1 MALLIFYIALALCV
15 SFLCSILESSLLT
28 ITPSQVRTAEEQGAK
43 WASRVKQL
51 KDDIE
56 RPLAAILTL
65 NTIAHTMGAAGA
77 GAQYAALYGGGGEAV
92 FAAILTLAIL
102 VVTEIIPKTIGA
114 RYARAL
120 APFSAW
126 ILPIMIKCLAPLV
139 WASRQLTR
147 IITMGRAA
155 DIPQHR
161 EEILA
166 VASLGQASG
175 QIDSSEVRFMQNM
188 LQLNAL
194 KVSDVMTPRTV
205 VFTLSREVMLEE
217 FARRIRE
224 VPFTRIPVYAD
235 NADEIAGFVIK
246 HEVLS
251 LLLDGGRGGGG
262 ADGQGAA
269 GQGVAG
275 QGVDEQGAGGR
286 GIVSLIR
293 PLPRVLDESTVDRLF
308 HRMIAEHHHIMA
320 VVDEYGTFLGLV
332 TLEDVL
338 ETIFGFEIVDE
349 LDEVPDLQEYARE
362 LSRRR
367 AARTGPVARQRE
379 ALATGEGEGIS

>member
-43 WASRVKQL
+43 WAGRLKRL

-77 GAQYAALYGGGGEAV
+77 GAQYAALYGSGGEAV

-139 WASRQLTR
+139 WASRQLTK

-205 VFTLSREVMLEE
+205 VFTLSRKTSLQE
-217 FARRIRE
+217 AADRIRE
-224 VPFTRIPVYAD
+224 VPFTRIPVYAE
-235 NADEIAGFVIK
+235 NKDEIAGFVIK

-251 LLLDGGRGGGG
+251 LLLDGGK
-262 ADGQGAA
+262 GQH
-269 GQGVAG
+269 
-275 QGVDEQGAGGR
+275 
-286 GIVSLIR
+286 GIESLIR
-293 PLPRVLDESTVDRLF
+293 PLPPVLDESTVDRLF
-308 HRMIAEHHHIMA
+308 HRLISEHHHIMA

-367 AARTGPVARQRE
+367 AARTGSPPRPRE
-379 ALATGEGEGIS
+379 TPNTETTNRETPNR

>member
-1 MALLIFYIALALCV
+1 MALLVFYVALALCV
-15 SFLCSILESSLLT
+15 SFLCSLLESSLLT
-28 ITPSQVRTAEEQGAK
+28 ITPTQVRTAEEQGAK
-43 WASRVKQL
+43 WAARLKRL

-77 GAQYAALYGGGGEAV
+77 GAQYAKLYGNGGEAF
-92 FAAILTLAIL
+92 FAAFLTLAIL
-102 VVTEIIPKTIGA
+102 VVTEIIPKTLGA

-126 ILPIMIKCLAPLV
+126 ILPIMITALGPLV
-139 WASRQLTR
+139 WASRKLTGF
-147 IITMGRAA
+147 ITMGRAA
-155 DIPQHR
+155 DSPQHR
-161 EEILA
+161 DELLA

-175 QIDSSEVRFMQNM
+175 QIDSSEARFMKNM
-188 LQLNAL
+188 LQLHAL
-194 KVSDVMTPRTV
+194 KASDVMTPRTV
-205 VFTLSREVMLEE
+205 VFTLAQDVPLAD
-217 FARRIRE
+217 FAARIRE
-224 VPFTRIPVYAD
+224 APYTRVPVYRD
-235 NADEIAGFVIK
+235 NADNITGFVIK

-251 LLLDGGRGGGG
+251 SLLNGDSEGDG
-262 ADGQGAA
+262 
-269 GQGVAG
+269 VNP
-275 QGVDEQGAGGR
+275 
-286 GIVSLIR
+286 LIR
-293 PLPRVLDESTVDRLF
+293 PLPHVLDETTVDRLF
-308 HRMIAEHHHIMA
+308 RRMISEHHHIMA

-367 AARTGPVARQRE
+367 VAGAARPSAGDGLNGGA
-379 ALATGEGEGIS
+379 

>member
-28 ITPSQVRTAEEQGAK
+28 ITPSQVRTAEGQGAK
-43 WASRVKQL
+43 WAGRLKRL

-92 FAAILTLAIL
+92 FAAFLTLAIL

-126 ILPIMIKCLAPLV
+126 ILPIMITCLAPLV
-139 WASRQLTR
+139 WASRQLTK

-155 DIPQHR
+155 DVPQHR

-205 VFTLSREVMLEE
+205 VFTLGRDVTLDQ

-224 VPFTRIPVYAD
+224 VPFTRIPVYGD
-235 NADEIAGFVIK
+235 NADEITGFVIK
-246 HEVLS
+246 HEVLA
-251 LLLDGGRGGGG
+251 LLLDG
-262 ADGQGAA
+262 
-269 GQGVAG
+269 
-275 QGVDEQGAGGR
+275 EQGEQ
-286 GIVSLIR
+286 GIESLIR

-308 HRMIAEHHHIMA
+308 HRLISERHQIMA
-320 VVDEYGTFLGLV
+320 VTDEYGTFLGLV

-362 LSRRR
+362 LSRQR
-367 AARTGPVARQRE
+367 AAKTPRSGAPAPG
-379 ALATGEGEGIS
+379 TGEPAAGTGKPAATLPGKSRATP

>member
-15 SFLCSILESSLLT
+15 SFLCSLLESSLLT
-28 ITPSQVRTAEEQGAK
+28 ITPSQVRTAEEQGAG
-43 WASRVKQL
+43 WAGRVKRL

-92 FAAILTLAIL
+92 FAAFLTLAIL

-126 ILPIMIKCLAPLV
+126 ILPIMITCLAPLV
-139 WASRQLTR
+139 WASRQLTK
-147 IITMGRAA
+147 IITMGRAQ
-155 DIPQHR
+155 DVPQHR

-166 VASLGQASG
+166 VASLGHASG
-175 QIDSSEVRFMQNM
+175 QIDSSEVRFMKNM
-188 LQLNAL
+188 LQLGAL

-205 VFTLSREVMLEE
+205 VFTMSRAATLQE
-217 FARRIRE
+217 AADRIRE

-235 NADEIAGFVIK
+235 TADEITGFVIK
-246 HEVLS
+246 HEVLA
-251 LLLDGGRGGGG
+251 LLLDSGRDGRG
-262 ADGQGAA
+262 
-269 GQGVAG
+269 
-275 QGVDEQGAGGR
+275 EQG
-286 GIVSLIR
+286 IEPLVR
-293 PLPRVLDESTVDRLF
+293 PLPRVLDEQGVDRLF
-308 HRMIAEHHHIMA
+308 HRLISERHHIMA
-320 VVDEYGTFLGLV
+320 VSDEYGTFLGLV

-349 LDEVPDLQEYARE
+349 LDEVTDLQEYARE

-367 AARTGPVARQRE
+367 AAGTHADGAGAGR
-379 ALATGEGEGIS
+379 S